1 MLMAFIYVCKI
12 MKIHHQNKTFG
23 YINNIYFN
31 FFKKINKVYSDFKYQ
46 AYKFSNKF
54 NIGIVYVF
62 KIGII
67 KITYK
72 KFR

>member
-1 MLMAFIYVCKI
+1 MLMAFIYVRKM
-12 MKIHHQNKTFG
+12 MKNSPPKKPFG

-31 FFKKINKVYSDFKYQ
+31 FFKKLNKVYSDFKYQ

-67 KITYK
+67 KITLK